1 MKKLA
6 IGCGLIV
13 AVVGVLVTGIGYYAY
28 LKVGGTVRQF
38 AELSKIPEIDSEVR
52 IKAPF
57 TPPKS
62 GELTASQ
69 LDRLMQVQKRIR
81 DRLGENAARFER
93 TYKSLADKKEATAAD
108 FPALMSAYRDLAAMW
123 LDAKRTQVAA
133 LNDAGL
139 SLGEYRWIRSAAY
152 QAIGAPFV
160 DVDFARI
167 AANVKAGVQQTSS
180 PGSFEGAFRGDAP
193 AANVKLAARFK
204 KQLEDNLA
212 LASFG
217 L

>member
-6 IGCGLIV
+6 IGCGVIV
-13 AVVGVLVTGIGYYAY
+13 LVLGVAAMAVGVYVGIKVKATVTR
-28 LKVGGTVRQF
+28 L
-38 AELSKIPEIDSEVR
+38 AELGKVPDIEREVR
-52 IKAPF
+52 VRAAF
-57 TPPKS
+57 TPPGT

-69 LDRLMQVQKRIR
+69 VDRFLRIQRRVR
-81 DRLGENAARFER
+81 DRLGENVAKFER
-93 TYKSLADKKEATAAD
+93 TYQTLANKKQATATD
-108 FPALMSAYRDLAAMW
+108 LPALLSAYGDLAAMFV
-123 LDAKRTQVAA
+123 DAKRTQVAG

-139 SLGEYRWIRSAAY
+139 SLDEYRWIRSAAY
-152 QAIGAPFV
+152 QAIGAPYV

-167 AANVKAGVQQTSS
+167 AADAKNGRQSQM
-180 PGSFEGAFRGDAP
+180 PGSFEGAFKGASP
-193 AANVKLAARFK
+193 PANVRLVEKFR

>member
-6 IGCGLIV
+6 VGCGVVLL
-13 AVVGVLVTGIGYYAY
+13 AVGVIVVGIGYYGY
-28 LKVGGTVRQF
+28 FKLRGTVTQF
-38 AELSKIPEIDSEVR
+38 AELARLPEIEREVHV
-52 IKAPF
+52 KTPF
-57 TPPKS
+57 TPPAS
-62 GELTASQ
+62 GDLTTSQ
-69 LDRLMQVQKRIR
+69 LDRLMQVQKRVR
-81 DRLGENAARFER
+81 DRLGENAAAFER
-93 TYKSLADKKEATAAD
+93 TYKSLGEKKKATAAD
-108 FPALMSAYRDLAAMW
+108 LPALLSAYRDLAAMW

-139 SLGEYRWIRSAAY
+139 SLDEYRWIRGAAY

-160 DVDFARI
+160 NVDFARI
-167 AANVKAGVQQTSS
+167 AADARTGVQTSM
-180 PGSFEGAFRGDAP
+180 PGTFDGAFRGTAS
-193 AANVKLAARFK
+193 AANQKLAEKFK

>member
-6 IGCGLIV
+6 IGCGTVLV
-13 AVVGVLVTGIGYYAY
+13 ALFVIAVGVGYYAY
-28 LKVGGTVRQF
+28 FKVSSTLTQF
-38 AELSKIPEIDSEVR
+38 AEFAKVPDIEREVR
-52 IKAPF
+52 AKGPF
-57 TPPKS
+57 TPPSS

-69 LDRLMQVQKRIR
+69 IDRLMQVQKRVR
-81 DRLGENAARFER
+81 DRLGENAAAFER
-93 TYKSLADKKEATAAD
+93 TYRSLAQKKEATAAD
-108 FPALMSAYRDLAAMW
+108 VPALMSAYRDLAAMW

-133 LNDAGL
+133 LNDANL
-139 SLGEYRWIRSAAY
+139 SLDEYRWIRSAAY

-167 AANVKAGVQQTSS
+167 AADAKAGVQTAA
-180 PGSFEGAFRGDAP
+180 PGSFEGAFRGAAP
-193 AANVKLAARFK
+193 PANQKLVAKFK
-204 KQLEDNLA
+204 KQLEDSLG